1 MAKKLS
7 INLNGKYQRIK
18 TINDNY
24 IQNEIYFTEDLTPE
38 ILSKIPLVMP
48 NLTSY
53 KLLEDRLVLKTPIV
67 SGDSV
72 YEHSNITSSTRIDV
86 INKYLKTIN
95 KFSELPI
102 FLQINLMRLENF
114 YLAKGELIHRG
125 VLIVEDCKFDYP
137 FTNKHLLR
145 AISFFVLK
153 IIHGDPALINF
164 ENYFKNLDDEEK
176 NISDII
182 DDIKNIYIRD
192 LFKEK
197 KFTSKVIKT
206 KPKLE
211 LKNLNPTFVFSII
224 LFLFFLVGSVF
235 LIVKATNNNISEL
248 PIVKIEEKKENT
260 SYILID
266 RSFSSKENS
275 LITYKEWNL
284 YEDGKLIKTETGDI
298 FVLLPL
304 EDKKYRVTLKVKDSN
319 GTWSNEINKYYQL
332 EDEKSIDQLN
342 NFNISGAKFNNKVFR
357 EGSISIDMNKSNK
370 NFYINEKYL
379 SKKVNLSFYLKAT
392 EDKNLNVS
400 VSAYPEINE
409 KGKTSSN
416 INLRKD
422 EWQKITLNIESAKI
436 NKIRVKIEYDGGNVF
451 LDELSLSSSNE

>member
-7 INLNGKYQRIK
+7 INLNGKYQTIK
-18 TINDNY
+18 TINENY
-24 IQNEIYFTEDLTPE
+24 IQNEIYFTEYLTPE

-53 KLLEDRLVLKTPIV
+53 ELLEDRLVLRTPIV

-72 YEHSNITSSTRIDV
+72 YEHSDISPSTRIDV

-95 KFSELPI
+95 KFSGLPI

-125 VLIVEDCKFDYP
+125 VLIVEDCKFNYP

-145 AISFFVLK
+145 AISFFALK

-164 ENYFKNLDDEEK
+164 ETYFKNLDDDKKSIEE
-176 NISDII
+176 II
-182 DDIKNIYIRD
+182 EDIKNIYIRD

-197 KFTSKVIKT
+197 KFTTKIIKSKPRLK
-206 KPKLE
+206 
-211 LKNLNPTFVFSII
+211 LKNLNFTFLFSII
-224 LFLFFLVGSVF
+224 LFVFFLVSSVF
-235 LIVKATNNNISEL
+235 LIIKANNNNISEI
-248 PIVKIEEKKENT
+248 PIVKIEEKMENS

-284 YEDGKLIKTETGDI
+284 YENDKLIRTETGDI

-304 EDKKYRVTLKVKDSN
+304 EDKKYRVTLRVKDSD
-319 GTWSNEINKYYQL
+319 GAWSNELTRNYEL
-332 EDEKSIDQLN
+332 EDVKSKDQLN
-342 NFNISGAKFNNKVFR
+342 NFNLSGSRFNNDIFK
-357 EGSISIDMNKSNK
+357 EGAVSIDMNASSK
-370 NFYINEKYL
+370 NFYIKEEYL
-379 SKKVNLSFYLKAT
+379 STNVTVAFYLKST
-392 EDKNLNVS
+392 EGQTVNVI
-400 VSAYPEINE
+400 VSGYPETNE
-409 KGKTSSN
+409 KTKMAKS
-416 INLRKD
+416 IQLRKD
-422 EWQKITLNIESAKI
+422 EWQKVTLNIEGPNIYKI
-436 NKIRVKIEYDGGNVF
+436 KVQTEYAEGNVY
-451 LDELSLSSSNE
+451 LDKLSLSSSNE